1 MSEGRVLTEVHRMM
15 YKKKGVSDTLAEDV
29 VPANDTLEE
38 DVGFI
43 KKDFQLMES
52 FLADAAEKRRQ
63 TAAAATTTSTS
74 LWNESTQP
82 QFTRQKN
89 HAYAPH
95 HHHQKSIEMGEWEIG
110 LEATIAIATLVLTEV
125 HRMRDKRK
133 VPTDTLEEDMAFIK
147 KDFQLM
153 ESFLVDAAEKRR
165 QTAAAA
171 TTTSR
176 SLSTWLRHLRG
187 LSLSTWLR
195 HLRGLSQDVED
206 CLQEFCLHLERPPRA
221 KSKLLLPLDT
231 ITKQIRRLRNEIEHV
246 NKSSAIYCN
255 AINFGPDAAQPM
267 VRKHIYSLFL
277 FNGTGTIVDFDQLT
291 KDGFS
296 SSVMCI
302 DRGGNRADSNG

>member
-1 MSEGRVLTEVHRMM
+1 TIDPDRS
-15 YKKKGVSDTLAEDV
+15 A
-29 VPANDTLEE
+29 
-38 DVGFI
+38 
-43 KKDFQLMES
+43 
-52 FLADAAEKRRQ
+52 
-63 TAAAATTTSTS
+63 S

-133 VPTDTLEEDMAFIK
+133 VPANDTLEEDMAFIK

-165 QTAAAA
+165 QTAAAT

-187 LSLSTWLR
+187 LS
-195 HLRGLSQDVED
+195 QDVEG

-267 VRKHIYSLFL
+267 
-277 FNGTGTIVDFDQLT
+277 
-291 KDGFS
+291 
-296 SSVMCI
+296 
-302 DRGGNRADSNG
+302 